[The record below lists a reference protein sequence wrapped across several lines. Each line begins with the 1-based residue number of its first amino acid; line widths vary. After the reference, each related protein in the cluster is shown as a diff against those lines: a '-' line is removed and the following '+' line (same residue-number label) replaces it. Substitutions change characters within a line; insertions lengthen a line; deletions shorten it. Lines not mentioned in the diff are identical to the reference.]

1 MTTAAELLVKV
12 SADTAGAERDL
23 RSFGSRLAGGGMLGT
38 AAGTFGGLLGAQ
50 VVGGV
55 IRGVQDLG
63 RTVAGT
69 FASGVSA
76 GADFSARMDAITA
89 VLGGTSEEAVAL
101 GEHVMSLGMN
111 PNLKVS
117 IAEAADAVEVLA
129 TQGATAD
136 QIMGGLTEQ
145 TILLANSTGGT
156 LTDAANVTMDAMN
169 LFGMSTEEAASIVN
183 GATGVINQSKF
194 DINDYAYALA
204 NGGATAAQFGVS
216 FEDLNTVI
224 AGTANSFVRGQ
235 TAGTAFSTML
245 TRLVPASGPAA
256 DAMAELGW
264 ITEDGSNIFFDSAGN
279 IKEMSEVVGILADSL
294 GNLTDEQKINYASQI
309 FGTQGMDTALAL
321 SKMTREEYDRLKA
334 SIADTSAIDSAKVR
348 TDNLKSAWETLGD
361 TVQAAKVNFGA
372 QLEEPLKQLVRTV
385 TPVIEVLSP
394 TIQWAGEAIGTAIQ
408 NFIDSNIKPIV
419 ALVPVTIKAYNE
431 AGGGEAG
438 VRAAFD
444 TFLEGLP
451 NTFVGD
457 TIYQIT
463 FAVAASW
470 EVFNKSGSILD
481 AVQAFIGQS
490 LGGKVVLNLDD
501 SISFSLPVN
510 GPGSIDFAIKKTV
523 DAQGTRTIELG
534 EIGFN
539 FRSGKPTIGGIDAKG
554 WWAAVGWDLFLPW
567 DQGEQGVIDA
577 GPLRLDFRAGG
588 GETITINGQPLR
600 GMLSPAGLK
609 KMFGA
614 TEIEPELGV
623 AMKFK
628 MSPMA
633 MGFDAFVDSIE
644 KGTYNI
650 SPTVHVTPKFVEVV
664 GMEAAGEI
672 QTLLDFMHGDGAA
685 PPVIEPLV
693 TVRPTF
699 QLETGGDALTS
710 AINAAAGTYPS
721 AGMGMMVPVQAEVTQ
736 LSPGN
741 VSLPDP
747 YPANAAIEQV
757 IDWGDF
763 WNPTPYGSD
772 ARIGDV
778 DWGSYTHEYTVTARV
793 TYVDDGGLPA
803 GGGGGARAEATGTL
817 GSMGGYTWVGERGP
831 ELVRLPAGARVWN
844 NRDSM
849 AMAGAGG
856 PQVVINVA
864 SVQSPI
870 DVEML
875 ANTIRRKLRRGY

>member
-1 MTTAAELLVKV
+1 VTTAAELLVKV

-55 IRGVQDLG
+55 VRGAQDLG
-63 RTVAGT
+63 RAVVGT

-89 VLGGTSEEAVAL
+89 VLGGTSDEAVAL
-101 GEHVMSLGMN
+101 GEHVMSLGLN

-145 TILLANSTGGT
+145 TIMLANSTGGT

-204 NGGATAAQFGVS
+204 NGGATAAQFGVP
-216 FEDLNTVI
+216 FADLNAVI
-224 AGTANSFVRGQ
+224 AGTSNSFVRGQ
-235 TAGTAFSTML
+235 TAGTAFATML

-256 DAMAELGW
+256 EAMAELGW

-279 IKEMSEVVGILADSL
+279 IKEMSEVVGILSDSL
-294 GNLTDEQKINYASQI
+294 GDLTDEQKINYASQI

-394 TIQWAGEAIGTAIQ
+394 VISWAGEAVGTAIQ
-408 NFIDSNIKPIV
+408 NFIDSDIKPIT
-419 ALVPVTIKAYNE
+419 ALVPVTIEAYNA
-431 AGGGEAG
+431 AGGGDAG
-438 VRAAFD
+438 MRAAFD
-444 TFLEGLP
+444 TFLAGLP
-451 NTFVGD
+451 NTVTGD
-457 TIYQIT
+457 TVYQLT

-470 EVFNKSGSILD
+470 EVYNKSGSVMD
-481 AVQAFIGQS
+481 AVQAFVGQS

-501 SISFSLPVN
+501 SISFSLPAN
-510 GPGSIDFAIKKTV
+510 GPGSFDFEIKKTI
-523 DAQGTRTIELG
+523 DAEGTKTIEVG

-539 FRSGKPTIGGIDAKG
+539 FRSGKPMVAGVDVKS
-554 WWAAVGWDLFLPW
+554 WWAAVGMDALLPW
-567 DQGEQGVIDA
+567 DKGEQGVVNA
-577 GPLRLDFRAGG
+577 GPIQIDFRASGG
-588 GETITINGQPLR
+588 DMFTIG
-600 GMLSPAGLK
+600 GKSPAEY
-609 KMFGA
+609 F
-614 TEIEPELGV
+614 
-623 AMKFK
+623 
-628 MSPMA
+628 
-633 MGFDAFVDSIE
+633 
-644 KGTYNI
+644 
-650 SPTVHVTPKFVEVV
+650 SPTTMLATL
-664 GMEAAGEI
+664 GLAAGI
-672 QTLLDFMHGDGAA
+672 VLPIPVQIQFTQADGAPGTATSLDDYMSQTLGIGG
-685 PPVIEPLV
+685 
-693 TVRPTF
+693 RS
-699 QLETGGDALTS
+699 TGGFGGL
-710 AINAAAGTYPS
+710 GGS
-721 AGMGMMVPVQAEVTQ
+721 AGPSGKSGFGQRPITVTVPVQPQFEIAQGGPDIWSQITTSLQQIGPQPFMPATTVPVTAEVTQ
-736 LSPGN
+736 LIPG
-741 VSLPDP
+741 DFAWT
-747 YPANAAIEQV
+747 YPASAEVGEVNF
-757 IDWGDF
+757 GSF
-763 WNPTPYGSD
+763 TNPSPYGSE
-772 ARIGDV
+772 AAVSGV
-778 DWGSYTHEYTVTARV
+778 EWGAYSHTYNVTAKV
-793 TYVDDGGLPA
+793 TYVDDGGLGAA
-803 GGGGGARAEATGTL
+803 GGGGGAMAEATGTL
-817 GSMGGYTWVGERGP
+817 GSRGGLTWVGERGP

-844 NRDSM
+844 SRDSM